1 MGFTA
6 ATVGIFASSVKAPL
20 PKSFRHHSPVKTDA
34 ARVLAD
40 NLRALMNRSA
50 ELPTQKAVAK
60 RSGMDQTTV
69 GRILNC
75 KHSPTLKQI
84 DGLADAFG
92 LLPWQLLVP
101 SLDATNPPVVVLTSE
116 ERQLYDRLTTAAE
129 SIASYKK

>member
-1 MGFTA
+1 
-6 ATVGIFASSVKAPL
+6 
-20 PKSFRHHSPVKTDA
+20 
-34 ARVLAD
+34 
-40 NLRALMNRSA
+40 MNRSA